1 MGPTLANY
9 DALWLLAA
17 LVPLGV
23 AAAAWALQMSCGFCS
38 VEPPEFWHAVTTVVM
53 IAVANCVL
61 RLVLQ
66 MTDSAYGMG
75 PQYLIPALATSAVIA
90 LGVPTERVILEDESR
105 NTREEAVVLKRL
117 LAERKIDRFV
127 IVTSPIHMGRS
138 LAAFAVE
145 GLHPV
150 PSTSPLYPDRTAAP
164 FPLTPNEVS
173 LEIGNAVVY
182 EWCARA
188 YYWWRGWM

>member
-90 LGVPTERVILEDESR
+90 LALPTTPFSAATITIVQI
-105 NTREEAVVLKRL
+105 VLCVL
-117 LAERKIDRFV
+117 IYFGLAWLQEL
-127 IVTSPIHMGRS
+127 IVTSVMM
-138 LAAFAVE
+138 L
-145 GLHPV
+145 
-150 PSTSPLYPDRTAAP
+150 
-164 FPLTPNEVS
+164 
-173 LEIGNAVVY
+173 
-182 EWCARA
+182 
-188 YYWWRGWM
+188 